1 MTTEQQAFD
10 LVVALH
16 RLLRTLRHA
25 VRNNSLQPTQI
36 LVLSQL
42 VGYGPMRVGELATR
56 VPCSQPTA
64 TVAVSSL
71 ESTGYVRR
79 EPDPADG
86 RAIRVVV
93 TEQGRELLLSF
104 AHNEAEELATRL
116 DLLDPPEREDLGRL
130 AILLNKLA
138 EPKDSLSRDAGAGL
152 AARAGKG

>member
-10 LVVALH
+10 IVVALH

-25 VRNNSLQPTQI
+25 VKNTSLQPTQV

-42 VGYGPMRVGELATR
+42 LTSGPMRVGELAAR

-71 ESTGYVRR
+71 ESAGYVRR

-86 RAIRVVV
+86 RAIRVVA
-93 TEQGRELLLSF
+93 TDTGRELILSL
-104 AHNEAEELATRL
+104 AHNEAEELA
-116 DLLDPPEREDLGRL
+116 GRL
-130 AILLNKLA
+130 RRLEPAELAILEQLPGLLNKLA
-138 EPKDSLSRDAGAGL
+138 QPPV
-152 AARAGKG
+152 AAPQVS

>member
-10 LVVALH
+10 IVVALH

-25 VRNNSLQPTQI
+25 VKNTSLQPTQV

-42 VGYGPMRVGELATR
+42 LTTGPMRVGELAAR

-71 ESTGYVRR
+71 ESAGYVRR

-86 RAIRVVV
+86 RAIRVVA
-93 TEQGRELLLSF
+93 TDAGRELILSL
-104 AHNEAEELATRL
+104 AHNEAEELA
-116 DLLDPPEREDLGRL
+116 GRL
-130 AILLNKLA
+130 RRLSPAELELLEQLPGLLNKLA
-138 EPKDSLSRDAGAGL
+138 QPSIVAPQVS
-152 AARAGKG
+152 